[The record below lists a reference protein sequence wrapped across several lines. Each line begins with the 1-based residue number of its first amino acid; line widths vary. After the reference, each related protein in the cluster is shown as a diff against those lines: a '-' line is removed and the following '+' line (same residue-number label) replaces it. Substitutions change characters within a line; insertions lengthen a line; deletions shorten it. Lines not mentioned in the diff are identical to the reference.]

1 LIIIQTVDFGDS
13 ETQNFCLQNPCSSTF
28 DYTTTEES
36 CNGDNDGSV
45 TVNFL
50 TGNSTGATYDIGF
63 GPQATATFTN
73 LAQGG
78 YNVSVTDGNGCT
90 SIVPVT
96 LGGPTSLSAS
106 ASATDES
113 CQGAGDGSIS
123 VTAQGGTPTY
133 TYDFGS
139 GAGTNSTATGL
150 AVSSYTITVADAN
163 GCSITTSASV
173 GSPAA
178 LGGSVT
184 SISHETSGGD
194 GAINITTTGGG
205 SGITYSWTG
214 PNGFTSSAEDLSGL
228 SAGTYTVLITD
239 DCGGQLTLEA
249 TVLDNTGFDEINGLE
264 FIIFPNPSNGEI
276 TVQFIDFSITDYNI
290 TVSDVAGRIIYC
302 ASDSGSKHTLD
313 LSRVADGAYMLRIT
327 SNELQTTKTIV
338 VRK

>member
-1 LIIIQTVDFGDS
+1 M
-13 ETQNFCLQNPCSSTF
+13 
-28 DYTTTEES
+28 
-36 CNGDNDGSV
+36 
-45 TVNFL
+45 
-50 TGNSTGATYDIGF
+50 
-63 GPQATATFTN
+63 
-73 LAQGG
+73 
-78 YNVSVTDGNGCT
+78 
-90 SIVPVT
+90 
-96 LGGPTSLSAS
+96 
-106 ASATDES
+106 
-113 CQGAGDGSIS
+113 
-123 VTAQGGTPTY
+123 
-133 TYDFGS
+133 
-139 GAGTNSTATGL
+139 
-150 AVSSYTITVADAN
+150 ADAN

-228 SAGTYTVLITD
+228 SAGTYTVFITD

-264 FIIFPNPSNGEI
+264 FIIFPNPSSGEI

-290 TVSDVAGRIIYC
+290 TVSEVAGRIIYS
-302 ASDSGSKHTLD
+302 ATDSGSKHTLD
-313 LSRVADGAYMLRIT
+313 LSQVADGAYMLRIT